1 MVINYV
7 PRSRHDTDVIF
18 GTDIPTGSPS
28 VAMFNRRGL
37 EEIVIACQYTIWLYL
52 GISSDLNDLM

>member
-1 MVINYV
+1 
-7 PRSRHDTDVIF
+7 
-18 GTDIPTGSPS
+18 

-37 EEIVIACQYTIWLYL
+37 EEIVIACQNTIWLYL